1 MNKRVIVA
9 AAIAAVLLLGALA
22 MVRYLDRR
30 ADGAR
35 ITASGTIEATEV
47 NIESKVTGRIEQ
59 VRADEGDR
67 VTEGQWLVQIETRE
81 IEAQVRAAE
90 AQVEAARANLSN
102 LEAGSREQEI
112 KKGEA
117 ALEEAQANLEKTRTD
132 RDRLEK
138 LHNDKVVSDQEWERA
153 QTAYDVAVAKQREA
167 REHLD
172 LLRAG
177 TRRQVIEAAR
187 GEFRRA
193 QAALELVQA
202 QLDNTRL
209 TAPLAAT
216 VLLRNREPGELA
228 MPGTPILTLGDLD
241 HLWVSIYVKETNL
254 GRVKLGEEAR
264 VTVDSF
270 PGKSYQGK
278 VTHISNKAEFTPK
291 TIQTK
296 EERVKLVFEV
306 KVAVENQNGELK
318 PGMPADVELMT
329 PPSGQ

>member
-1 MNKRVIVA
+1 MKKRVAVGVVIIV
-9 AAIAAVLLLGALA
+9 IIISGAVAS
-22 MVRYLDRR
+22 VRYYNHR
-30 ADGAR
+30 ANGGR

-47 NIESKVTGRIEQ
+47 AIESKVTGRIE
-59 VRADEGDR
+59 RLLADEGDR
-67 VTEGQWLVQIETRE
+67 VSGGQLLVQIETRE
-81 IEAQVRAAE
+81 IEAQVRGAE
-90 AQVEAARANLSN
+90 AQVEAARANLAN

-117 ALEEAQANLEKTRTD
+117 ALEEANANLEKTRTD
-132 RDRLEK
+132 RDRLDR

-153 QTAYDVAVAKQREA
+153 RTSYDVAVAKQREG

-172 LLRAG
+172 LLKAG

-193 QAALELVQA
+193 QAALDLALA

-209 TAPLAAT
+209 TAPLAST

-228 MPGTPILTLGDLD
+228 MSGTPILTLGDLD
-241 HLWVSIYVKETNL
+241 HLWVSIYLKETDL
-254 GRVKLGEEAR
+254 GRIKLGGEAR
-264 VTVDSF
+264 ITVDSF
-270 PGKSYQGK
+270 PGKNYLGK

-306 KVAVENQNGELK
+306 KVAIENQNGELK
-318 PGMPADVELMT
+318 PGLPADVELLIQEVK
-329 PPSGQ
+329 P

>member
-1 MNKRVIVA
+1 MKRRIAVGAVI
-9 AAIAAVLLLGALA
+9 IAVILLGAIA
-22 MVRYLDRR
+22 SVRYFNHR
-30 ADGAR
+30 ANSGR

-47 NIESKVTGRIEQ
+47 AIESKVTGRIEQ
-59 VRADEGDR
+59 LMVDEGDR
-67 VTEGQWLVQIETRE
+67 VTEDQLLVQIERRE
-81 IEAQVRAAE
+81 IEAQVRGAV
-90 AQVEAARANLSN
+90 AQVEAARANLAN

-117 ALEEAQANLEKTRTD
+117 ALEEANANLEKTRTD

-153 QTAYDVAVAKQREA
+153 RTANDVAVAKQREA

-172 LLRAG
+172 LLKAG
-177 TRRQVIEAAR
+177 TRRQLIEAAR

-193 QAALELVQA
+193 QAALELVLV
-202 QLDNTRL
+202 QLDDTRL

-216 VLLRNREPGELA
+216 VLLKNREKGELA
-228 MPGTPILTLGDLD
+228 TPGTPILTLGDLD
-241 HLWVSIYVKETNL
+241 HLWVSIYVKETDL
-254 GRVKLGEEAR
+254 GRVKLGGEAR
-264 VTVDSF
+264 ITVDTF
-270 PGKSYQGK
+270 PGKAYRGK

-306 KVAVENQNGELK
+306 KVAIENQAGELK
-318 PGMPADVELMT
+318 PGMPADVELM
-329 PPSGQ
+329 QNEN

>member
-1 MNKRVIVA
+1 MKKRVRIA
-9 AAIAAVLLLGALA
+9 AAIAAVILLAALGMA
-22 MVRYLDRR
+22 RYFDRR
-30 ADGAR
+30 ADGSR

-47 NIESKVTGRIEQ
+47 NIESKVTGRIEEI
-59 VRADEGDR
+59 RADEGDR
-67 VTEGQWLVQIETRE
+67 VEDGELLVQIETRE

-90 AQVEAARANLSN
+90 AQVAAARANLSN

-112 KKGEA
+112 KKAEA
-117 ALEEAQANLEKTRTD
+117 SLEEARANQEKTRTD
-132 RDRLEK
+132 RDRLER
-138 LHNDKVVSDQEWERA
+138 LHKDKVVSDQEWERA

-167 REHLD
+167 VQHLG

-177 TRRQVIEAAR
+177 TRPQVIEGAR
-187 GEFRRA
+187 GEYRRA
-193 QAALELVQA
+193 QAALELVRA

-228 MPGTPILTLGDLD
+228 TPGSPILTLGDLD
-241 HLWVSIYVKETNL
+241 HLWVSIYVKETDL
-254 GRVKLGEEAR
+254 GRVSLGKAAR

-296 EERVKLVFEV
+296 EERVTLVFRV
-306 KVAVENQNGELK
+306 KVAIVNQNGDLK
-318 PGMPADVELMT
+318 PGMPADVELV
-329 PPSGQ
+329 P

>member
-1 MNKRVIVA
+1 MKKPVAVGAVI
-9 AAIAAVLLLGALA
+9 IAVILLGAMA
-22 MVRYLDRR
+22 SVRYFNHRT
-30 ADGAR
+30 DGGR
-35 ITASGTIEATEV
+35 IAASGTIEATEV
-47 NIESKVTGRIEQ
+47 NIESKVTGRIE
-59 VRADEGDR
+59 RLLADEGDR
-67 VTEGQWLVQIETRE
+67 VSEGQLLVQIETRE
-81 IEAQVRAAE
+81 IEAQVRGAE

-117 ALEEAQANLEKTRTD
+117 ALEEANANLEKTRTD

-153 QTAYDVAVAKQREA
+153 QTAYDVAVARQREA

-172 LLRAG
+172 LLKAG

-187 GEFRRA
+187 GELRRA
-193 QAALELVQA
+193 QAALDLVQA

-209 TAPLAAT
+209 TAPLAST

-228 MPGTPILTLGDLD
+228 TAGTPILTLGDLD
-241 HLWVSIYVKETNL
+241 HLWVSIYVKETDL
-254 GRVKLGEEAR
+254 GRVKLGGEAQ
-264 VTVDSF
+264 VMVDSF
-270 PGKSYQGK
+270 PGKSYRGK

-306 KVAVENQNGELK
+306 KVAIENQNGELK
-318 PGMPADVELMT
+318 PGLPADVELV
-329 PPSGQ
+329 P